1 MNNYDSIII
10 GTGPAGIS
18 CAIYLKRLGLNP
30 LVISKGLGALADA
43 HKIENYY
50 GISSISGQELHEAG
64 IKQVID
70 LGVEVIN
77 SEVIDIEISEDYI
90 VVTKDCRYSTK
101 AIMLALGTPRNKLSI
116 ASKFEGAGVSY
127 CAQCDG
133 FFYRNKKV
141 AVIGSGEYMKH
152 ELGVLRNF
160 INDIT
165 VFTNGK
171 PLEVDVEGVNVIY
184 DKITSFNGDEYLE
197 SISTIN
203 QTYACDGAFIALDTQ
218 SSYTFAMHLGIGLNG
233 NDIIV
238 DSNMMTNLSGVFAG
252 GDCIGGLKQ
261 IVKAAS
267 DGAIAAI
274 AINKY
279 LKENK

>member
-1 MNNYDSIII
+1 MSNYDSIII
-10 GTGPAGIS
+10 GSGPEGIS
-18 CAIYLKRLGLNP
+18 CAIYLKRFGLNP
-30 LVISKGLGALADA
+30 LVISAGMGALADA

-50 GISSISGQELHEAG
+50 GIQSISGPNLHEFG
-64 IKQVID
+64 IKQAIA
-70 LGVEVIN
+70 LGIPVLN
-77 SEVIDIEISEDYI
+77 AEVIDIELGDEYNVI
-90 VVTKDCRYSTK
+90 TKDGIYSSKT
-101 AIMLALGTPRNKLSI
+101 IMLALGTPRNKLSI

-141 AVIGSGEYMKH
+141 AVIGTGEYMKH
-152 ELGVLRNF
+152 ELNVLRNF
-160 INDIT
+160 ISDIT

-171 PLEVDVEGVNVIY
+171 PLEVDVEGVNVVN
-184 DKITSFNGDEYLE
+184 DKISSFNGNEYLE
-197 SISTIN
+197 SITTAFD
-203 QTYACDGAFIALDTQ
+203 TYDVDGAFIALDVQ
-218 SSYTFAMHLGIGLNG
+218 SSFTFAMHLGIALRG

-238 DSNMMTNLSGVFAG
+238 DSNLMTNLPGIFAG

-267 DGAIAAI
+267 DGAIAAQSI
-274 AINKY
+274 KKY

>member
-1 MNNYDSIII
+1 MKNDFKEFINGFKAMFTD
-10 GTGPAGIS
+10 
-18 CAIYLKRLGLNP
+18 LKTKEGRR
-30 LVISKGLGALADA
+30 
-43 HKIENYY
+43 
-50 GISSISGQELHEAG
+50 
-64 IKQVID
+64 KQVPNWITFSRLVLSCFIPPLAMSGNLIA
-70 LGVEVIN
+70 LGWA
-77 SEVIDIEISEDYI
+77 SGLA
-90 VVTKDCRYSTK
+90 VV
-101 AIMLALGTPRNKLSI
+101 ALGTDFVDGKL
-116 ASKFEGAGVSY
+116 ARKLDAVSEFGKNLDPV
-127 CAQCDG
+127 CD
-133 FFYRNKKV
+133 KL
-141 AVIGSGEYMKH
+141 AAAI
-152 ELGVLRNF
+152 LLA
-160 INDIT
+160 
-165 VFTNGK
+165 
-171 PLEVDVEGVNVIY
+171 PLILKSSPLSPWLYVEGVNVIY

-261 IVKAAS
+261 IVKAAW

>member
-90 VVTKDCRYSTK
+90 VVT
-101 AIMLALGTPRNKLSI
+101 LS
-116 ASKFEGAGVSY
+116 
-127 CAQCDG
+127 
-133 FFYRNKKV
+133 
-141 AVIGSGEYMKH
+141 EY
-152 ELGVLRNF
+152 V
-160 INDIT
+160 
-165 VFTNGK
+165 V
-171 PLEVDVEGVNVIY
+171 V
-184 DKITSFNGDEYLE
+184 
-197 SISTIN
+197 
-203 QTYACDGAFIALDTQ
+203 
-218 SSYTFAMHLGIGLNG
+218 
-233 NDIIV
+233 
-238 DSNMMTNLSGVFAG
+238 
-252 GDCIGGLKQ
+252 
-261 IVKAAS
+261 
-267 DGAIAAI
+267 
-274 AINKY
+274 
-279 LKENK
+279 